1 MDDLS
6 STTGAPTDGLDL
18 DPTETRE
25 WLDAFDGLLRSA
37 GEPRARYLL
46 QRLIE
51 HAAAADVRTRS
62 RFNTPYGNTIA
73 VADQPPY
80 PGDLSIESRLSA
92 IVRWN
97 ALAMVVRANKA
108 FGELGGH
115 ILGGRPVRG
124 RIQPLLPRRAAR

>member
-1 MDDLS
+1 MNDLS
-6 STTGAPTDGLDL
+6 AGRGHSIDGLDL
-18 DPTETRE
+18 DPAETRE
-25 WLDAFDGLLRSA
+25 WLDAFDGLLRA
-37 GEPRARYLL
+37 GGEERARYLL

-51 HAAAADVRTRS
+51 HASAAEVRNRS

-73 VADQPPY
+73 VANQPPY
-80 PGDLSIESRLSA
+80 PGDVGIEGRLSA

-115 ILGGRPVRG
+115 IASYASAADPF
-124 RIQPLLPRRAAR
+124 LPCRAAR